1 MEDSLH
7 QQGFFGELFERRGV
21 VSYHIQTLSQ
31 ITGFVTEFV
40 TEGATQSPILSLEL
54 NWNYIFLPW
63 P

>member
-1 MEDSLH
+1 MEDLLH

-21 VSYHIQTLSQ
+21 VSYHIQILSQ
-31 ITGFVTEFV
+31 ITGFV

-54 NWNYIFLPW
+54 NWNYIFLPQ